1 MRITLK
7 LFATLEQY
15 LPAQRQGHN
24 EAVVE
29 LAEGSSIGEVLRR
42 LGVPREQVHLV
53 LLDGQ
58 HVAAEQLDSTTVP
71 EGASLAVWP
80 PVAGG

>member
-15 LPAQRQGHN
+15 LPPARQAHN
-24 EAVVE
+24 EVE
-29 LAEGSSIGEVLRR
+29 MEVADGASIGAVLDG

-53 LLDGQ
+53 LVDGRFIDNDALDDTVLKPGQ
-58 HVAAEQLDSTTVP
+58 
-71 EGASLAVWP
+71 SLAVWP

>member
-15 LPAQRQGHN
+15 LPPQRSAHN

-29 LAEGSSIGEVLRR
+29 VADDAGIADVLAQF
-42 LGVPREQVHLV
+42 GVPRDQVHLV
-53 LLDGQ
+53 LVDGHFIDADRIDEVCLRDGQ
-58 HVAAEQLDSTTVP
+58 
-71 EGASLAVWP
+71 SLAVWP

>member
-7 LFATLEQY
+7 LFATLEKY
-15 LPAQRQGHN
+15 LPSKRAGHN

-29 LAEGSSIGEVLRR
+29 
-42 LGVPREQVHLV
+42 
-53 LLDGQ
+53 
-58 HVAAEQLDSTTVP
+58 VP
-71 EGASLAVWP
+71 EGASIAKVLRRFGVPREEVHLALIDGVYVSPEELDGVKLKEGQTLAVWP

>member
-7 LFATLEQY
+7 LFATLEKY
-15 LPAQRQGHN
+15 LPAARKAHN

-29 LAEGSSIGEVLRR
+29 VPDGASAAEVLRR
-42 LGVPREQVHLV
+42 FGVPREEVHLV
-53 LLDGQ
+53 LVDGRFVQADALDDVRLKDGE
-58 HVAAEQLDSTTVP
+58 A
-71 EGASLAVWP
+71 LAVWP

>member
-7 LFATLEQY
+7 LFATLEKY
-15 LPAQRQGHN
+15 LPTARRAHN

-29 LAEGSSIGEVLRR
+29 VPEGISIADALRR
-42 LGVPREQVHLV
+42 FGVPREEVHLV
-53 LLDGQ
+53 LVDGRFISTD
-58 HVAAEQLDSTTVP
+58 ALEDLRLAEGQ
-71 EGASLAVWP
+71 ALAVWP

>member
-7 LFATLEQY
+7 LFATLEKY
-15 LPAQRQGHN
+15 LPASRSAHN

-29 LAEGSSIGEVLRR
+29 VPDGASVAEVLRR
-42 LGVPREQVHLV
+42 FGVPREEVHLV
-53 LLDGQ
+53 LVDGRFAPADALDAVRLEQGQ
-58 HVAAEQLDSTTVP
+58 A
-71 EGASLAVWP
+71 LAVWP